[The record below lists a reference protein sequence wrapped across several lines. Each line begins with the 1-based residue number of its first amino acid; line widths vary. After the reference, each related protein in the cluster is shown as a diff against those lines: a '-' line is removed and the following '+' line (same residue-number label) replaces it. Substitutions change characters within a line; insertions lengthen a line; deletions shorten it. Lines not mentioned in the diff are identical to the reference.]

1 MKNKYC
7 LLIVDMLNDFVTG
20 SLGFDASKKIIK
32 PNKELISF
40 AHKNR
45 IPVIYTCD
53 SHLENIDFEFT
64 KWDKHAIKGKKESE
78 IISELKPSKEDY
90 VLYKRRYS
98 AFFHTDLDLLLKE
111 LSVDTLI
118 VTGLQTHICVLHT
131 IASAFMLN
139 FKTILAKEATMS
151 NNIDEYHNA
160 LKYIQNIYG
169 TKIYTNKEIYDLV
182 LDN

>member
-20 SLGFDASKKIIK
+20 SLGFDDAKKIIS

-64 KWDKHAIKGKKESE
+64 KWDKHDNKGKKESE

-139 FKTILAKEATMS
+139 FKTVLITDATASLNKEDYDNS
-151 NNIDEYHNA
+151 
-160 LKYIQNIYG
+160 LKYIENIYG
-169 TKIYTNKEIYDLV
+169 TKLLTTKEIYKYV
-182 LDN
+182 K